1 MNISDY
7 LSQVNGTYN
16 VSDSDTE
23 LAELT
28 RLDQDTIIAA
38 FSNGVGC
45 TFTKSV
51 GILNFVLAL
60 PRSFMG
66 QTRGLL
72 GNNNGDK
79 TDDFMM
85 RGATHS
91 LSDNLTDEEIFSFG
105 KSCK

>member
-1 MNISDY
+1 MYSTEDTDENISDY

-23 LAELT
+23 AELT

-51 GILNFVLAL
+51 GILNFVACS
-60 PRSFMG
+60 PSFVYG
-66 QTRGLL
+66 
-72 GNNNGDK
+72 
-79 TDDFMM
+79 TDQ
-85 RGATHS
+85 RIT
-91 LSDNLTDEEIFSFG
+91 G
-105 KSCK
+105 KQ